1 MTLRPLFSAALAF
14 VLLTSPAVAQERP
27 FPYVVG
33 RQDALIVP
41 AGVGLAVLGDHVANR
56 EDPLTRVQIAA
67 LTPDDVNGFD
77 RTAAGNWSPE
87 WGDRSDWAR
96 DALIGSAA
104 LVTFVPLVPS
114 VVHGQWRDAAILGT
128 MLGESYLL
136 LRGATYTAKG
146 LAGRTRPF
154 VHNTALTVDERL
166 ALSDA
171 DPQDAYQSFYSGHSA
186 AAFALATFMSRV
198 FTDIRGRST
207 TSDVLWASS
216 LSVASLTAYAR
227 VKAGMHYPSD
237 VLVGAAVGTAI
248 GLAVPWLHRANGGA
262 AVDVSVGPSGV
273 VVRIPR

>member
-1 MTLRPLFSAALAF
+1 MTHRPLVSAAIAF
-14 VLLTSPAVAQERP
+14 ALLTCPGAAQERP

-33 RQDALIVP
+33 RQDALIAP
-41 AGVGLAVLGDHVANR
+41 AGVGLAVLGDRVANR
-56 EDPLTRVQIAA
+56 EAPLTRAQIAA

-77 RTAAGNWSPE
+77 RTAAGNWSPD
-87 WGDRSDWAR
+87 WGNRSDLAR
-96 DALIGSAA
+96 DALVAGAA
-104 LVTFVPLVPS
+104 LVTLGPLVPRA
-114 VVHGQWRDAAILGT
+114 VHGQWRDAAILGT

-166 ALSDA
+166 ALSEA

-198 FTDIRGRST
+198 FTDMRGRST
-207 TSDVLWASS
+207 ASDVLWASS
-216 LSVASLTAYAR
+216 LSVAGLTAYAR

-248 GLAVPWLHRANGGA
+248 GLGVPWLHRADGGA
-262 AVDVSVGPSGV
+262 AVDVSVGPGGV
-273 VVRIPR
+273 VVRLPR